1 MRGIHRRP
9 VNSPHKGPVTR
20 KKFPFDDVI
29 MRNQFTSLH
38 WNISKLFPENPP
50 TNISSQWRHFGFST
64 PTIVTEWRIV
74 LPHYQIIK
82 SQSLQGLYI
91 YIYICFSTRSFDASV
106 FMKVAIR
113 ICPYVCMSFP
123 GVHPSASAIDAINSS
138 RWPVNSPHKVSVK
151 GAVTPRRVA
160 WTSEYHVDK
169 SWTVTSENE
178 RV

>member
-1 MRGIHRRP
+1 MTSSWETSSPVCTETYLNYFRRTLRPTFRHNDGISVSVHQP
-9 VNSPHKGPVTR
+9 LLQNDALCYP
-20 KKFPFDDVI
+20 
-29 MRNQFTSLH
+29 
-38 WNISKLFPENPP
+38 
-50 TNISSQWRHFGFST
+50 
-64 PTIVTEWRIV
+64 
-74 LPHYQIIK
+74 IIK
-82 SQSLQGLYI
+82 LSNHKVCKDYIYI

-113 ICPYVCMSFP
+113 ICPYVCLSFP
-123 GVHPSASAIDAINSS
+123 GVHPSAPAIDAINSS